1 MNIPKFPLPS
11 RPETE
16 IQFHAP
22 TVKDALKYSDLNPAE
37 DEATTTEYLNSMQEG
52 EINDSANWTV
62 QDRRTA
68 LWWIFVNSRPDAV
81 MTYSYECS
89 HCGNTHHADINL
101 SDLAQTVEI
110 LIVPPYVK
118 TNVPVNGV
126 PTDWILKPLTGKGA
140 ELLERMRASL
150 PDMKSPEYSAGVARM
165 RIAELAL
172 CTALEDDPEDFTQA
186 ANRRFDIIE
195 SMALET
201 EFTPLVARIQL
212 MQKDLRHGLKMSIE
226 RGTSRLIL
234 PPQHCKNAKE
244 GADVTTTL
252 YVPFLNREFIPS
264 IRSEWMA
271 NHY

>member
-11 RPETE
+11 KPQTE

-22 TVKDALKYSDLNPAE
+22 TVEDALKYTDLNPAE
-37 DEATTTEYLNSMQEG
+37 DETTTTEYLNSMQDG
-52 EINDSANWTV
+52 EVSDSANWTV

-68 LWWIFVNSRPDAV
+68 LWWIFINSRPDPV
-81 MTYSYECS
+81 MTYSYECR
-89 HCGNTHHADINL
+89 HCGEAHHADIDLN
-101 SDLAQTVEI
+101 DLAETTELLTI
-110 LIVPPYVK
+110 EPYIK
-118 TNVPVNGV
+118 TEVPVKGQATNW
-126 PTDWILKPLTGKGA
+126 TLKPLTGKGA

-150 PDMKSPEYSAGVARM
+150 PDPKNEKYHAAVARM

-172 CTALEDDPEDFTQA
+172 CTALDDDPEDFTKA

-212 MQKDLRHGLKMSIE
+212 MQRDLRHGLLMAIE
-226 RGTSRLIL
+226 RGTTRLIL
-234 PPQHCKNAKE
+234 PAQKCKNAKE
-244 GADVTTTL
+244 GTDVSTTL

-264 IRSEWMA
+264 IRPEWMA
-271 NHY
+271 NHH